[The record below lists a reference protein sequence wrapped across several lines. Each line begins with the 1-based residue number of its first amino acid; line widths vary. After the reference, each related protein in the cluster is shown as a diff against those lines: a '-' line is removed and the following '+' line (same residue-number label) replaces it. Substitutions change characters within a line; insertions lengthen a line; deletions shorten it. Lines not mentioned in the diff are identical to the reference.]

1 MKPKEV
7 KLSDKKYNSDNTL
20 HLYLRVSSEV
30 QVEGG
35 VGIDL
40 QKNVGIK
47 RSKELGLNWCIHNE
61 GGKSS
66 FSDTLNN
73 RPIMRNLLDGM
84 DKEIVKHLYVYNTDR
99 LSRKRTTWYLIRL
112 KIQNSGV
119 HFRYK

>member
-1 MKPKEV
+1 MRNFNMGFDYFAKRFVGFDSIKYFFCCNFS
-7 KLSDKKYNSDNTL
+7 LSDKKYNSDNTL

-47 RSKELGLNWCIHNE
+47 RSKELGMNWCIHNE

-66 FSDTLNN
+66 YSDDLNN

-84 DKEIVKHLYVYNTDR
+84 DKNIVKHLYFFVI
-99 LSRKRTTWYLIRL
+99 S
-112 KIQNSGV
+112 
-119 HFRYK
+119 